1 MLSDR
6 VHPPRESFMV
16 RLWAEPDGT
25 ERVLRGSIR
34 NVRTGA
40 TVYFDSPELPAG
52 LLRESAER
60 LAHPDDAVPLR

>member
-16 RLWAEPDGT
+16 RLWAEPDGDH
-25 ERVLRGSIR
+25 RHVRGSIQ
-34 NVRTGA
+34 NVQTGA

-60 LAHPDDAVPLR
+60 LQDPDDRAPLG